1 MAKNKET
8 ASTAAPYPGE
18 RLGLPREGRGSL
30 ASWWTRIVA
39 LIVDWA
45 VSMAVAVGLFG
56 TDVVNGSGWKAW
68 MILVVFFV
76 QSSVLSVLTG
86 GSLGHSL
93 ARIGV
98 YRMDGKPL
106 GFLRG
111 LVRAALICLA
121 IPALVVDGDRRGL
134 QDLVAGTVVINR
146 R

>member
-1 MAKNKET
+1 MA
-8 ASTAAPYPGE
+8 
-18 RLGLPREGRGSL
+18 L
-30 ASWWTRIVA
+30 
-39 LIVDWA
+39 
-45 VSMAVAVGLFG
+45 AVGLFG
-56 TDVVNGSGWKAW
+56 TEVLRGSGWEAW
-68 MILVVFFV
+68 MILVIFFV
-76 QSSVLSVLTG
+76 ESSVLSVLTG

-111 LVRAALICLA
+111 IVRAALICLG